1 MSIVTRVLDL
11 ARGTNAF
18 QARDWARAR
27 DLLREAL
34 STEAPDEALEMLAVA
49 SWWLDDG
56 TTAWQARERQFRAR
70 RQAGDDLGAAR
81 TAISLAWDA
90 TIFGSDTAVARG
102 WAARARRLLED
113 LPPSEEHAWLALRE
127 ASLDGAGSAAY
138 ADARSLAR
146 RVNAF
151 DAEMTAIVLA
161 GDAQVAEGQI
171 DEGLACMDEALAA
184 ACGDE
189 LEHPVAITFACCQL
203 FAACGRV
210 RDYEHA
216 FQWCER
222 VADLC
227 ERRNIWSVL
236 AATRCSYAQILI
248 ARGRYAEAERL
259 LMAAESRYGEK
270 GLARHRALAVAWLA
284 DLRFRQGRLAEA
296 GRLVERADPEP
307 VRLVTAA
314 AIALAQGKPAA
325 AAEHASAYLRQSDPQ
340 QVVLRATALELMVRA
355 EVASMRPRQAG
366 EYMDELS
373 ALAAQ
378 FARAPIVASA
388 LVARAALEAESDD
401 LESARRAL
409 ADAIDLYEQAQAP
422 YEAATTRIALARAL
436 AAAGR
441 TEDAVRARDLGEAR
455 LRELRE
461 RDGGPALLT
470 RREIAVLQLVA
481 EGLSNAEIGRR
492 LVISTHTVHRHV
504 SNILRKLSV
513 VSRAAAVA
521 RAAQLGLI

>member
-1 MSIVTRVLDL
+1 MSIVRRVLDL
-11 ARGTNAF
+11 ARGTDAF

-27 DLLREAL
+27 DLLRDAL
-34 STEAPDEALEMLAVA
+34 SSEAPEEALEMLAVA

-56 TTAWQARERQFRAR
+56 VTAWQAREQQFRGLR
-70 RQAGDDLGAAR
+70 HAGDDLGAAR

-113 LPPSEEHAWLALRE
+113 LPPTEEHAWLALRE

-138 ADARSLAR
+138 AETRRLAR
-146 RVNAF
+146 TVHAF
-151 DAEMTAIVLA
+151 DAEMTAMVLE
-161 GDAQVAEGQI
+161 GDARVAEGQI

-222 VADLC
+222 IADLC

-259 LMAAESRYGEK
+259 LLAAESRYGEK

-284 DLRFRQGRLAEA
+284 DLRFRQGRLEA
-296 GRLVERADPEP
+296 ASRLVERADPEP
-307 VRLVTAA
+307 IRLITAS
-314 AIALAQGKPAA
+314 AIALAQGQPFA
-325 AAEHASAYLRQSDPQ
+325 AAEHAAAYLRQSNRQ

-355 EVASMRPRQAG
+355 EIARGRAVQAG
-366 EYMDELS
+366 ECMDELS
-373 ALAAQ
+373 ALAAEVG
-378 FARAPIVASA
+378 RAPVVASS
-388 LVARAALEAESDD
+388 LVARAALGAERGDF
-401 LESARRAL
+401 ESARLAL
-409 ADAIDLYEQAQAP
+409 ADAVDLYEQAEAP
-422 YEAATTRIALARAL
+422 YEAATTRIALARVL
-436 AAAGR
+436 DAAGR
-441 TEDAVRARDLGEAR
+441 SADADRARTHGEER
-455 LRELRE
+455 LRDLRAQ
-461 RDGGPALLT
+461 DGAAAVLT

-481 EGLSNAEIGRR
+481 EGLSNPEIGRR

-504 SNILRKLSV
+504 SNILRKLSAG
-513 VSRAAAVA
+513 SRAAAVA

>member
-1 MSIVTRVLDL
+1 VLDL
-11 ARGTNAF
+11 ARGTDAF
-18 QARDWARAR
+18 QARDWALAR
-27 DLLREAL
+27 DLLRDAL
-34 STEAPDEALEMLAVA
+34 STEAPDEALEMLAIS

-56 TTAWQARERQFRAR
+56 DTVWQAREQQFRSL
-70 RQAGDDLGAAR
+70 RQAGDDVGAAR

-102 WAARARRLLED
+102 WAARARRLLEE
-113 LPPSEEHAWLALRE
+113 LPPSEEHVWLALRD

-138 ADARSLAR
+138 ADTRRLAR
-146 RVNAF
+146 AVHAF
-151 DAEMTAIVLA
+151 DAEMTAIVLE

-248 ARGRYAEAERL
+248 ARGRFSEAERL
-259 LMAAESRYGEK
+259 LMAAEARYGEK

-284 DLRFRQGRLAEA
+284 DLRFRQGRLADA
-296 GRLVERADPEP
+296 NRLVERAYPEP
-307 VRLVTAA
+307 IRLITAA
-314 AIALAQGKPAA
+314 AIALAAGHAA
-325 AAEHASAYLRQSDPQ
+325 VAAEQAAAYLRQSSPQ
-340 QVVLRATALELMVRA
+340 QVVLRASALELLVRA
-355 EVASMRPRQAG
+355 QIVNGSRQQAG
-366 EYMDELS
+366 ESLAELS

-378 FARAPIVASA
+378 VGRAPVVACS
-388 LVARAALEAESDD
+388 LVARAAFDCDRGDA
-401 LESARRAL
+401 ESARLAL
-409 ADAIDLYEQAQAP
+409 ADAVDLYEQAEAP
-422 YEAATTRIALARAL
+422 YEAATTHIALARVL
-436 AAAGR
+436 SAAGR
-441 TEDAVRARDLGEAR
+441 PADAERARAHGEER
-455 LRELRE
+455 LRELRAQ
-461 RDGGPALLT
+461 DGQPAVLT
-470 RREIAVLQLVA
+470 KREIAVLQLVA
-481 EGLSNAEIGRR
+481 EGLSNPEIGRR

-504 SNILRKLSV
+504 SNILRKLSAG
-513 VSRAAAVA
+513 SRAAAVA